1 MDLNLRGKVAV
12 VTGAGQGIGLA
23 ITKVLAAEGAH
34 VAAGT
39 RTASEALSA
48 LDGVHVVL
56 VDLSVP
62 DGPARLVEQAVRQF
76 GRLDILVNNVGAV
89 RPRLDGFLA
98 VTDAEWDWALTI
110 NFLTAVRATRAALP
124 HLLER
129 SASSIV
135 TVASVNAVL
144 PDPTVID
151 YSAAKAALL
160 NFSKSVSKEYGARGV
175 RANTVSPG
183 PVETALWLGDHGV
196 AETVA
201 KAGQANAVDVA
212 KQQAAA
218 AATGRF
224 TRPDEVADVV
234 ALLASDRS
242 ANITGTDVIIDG
254 GLIDTL

>member
-1 MDLNLRGKVAV
+1 
-12 VTGAGQGIGLA
+12 
-23 ITKVLAAEGAH
+23 
-34 VAAGT
+34 
-39 RTASEALSA
+39 
-48 LDGVHVVL
+48 
-56 VDLSVP
+56 
-62 DGPARLVEQAVRQF
+62 
-76 GRLDILVNNVGAV
+76 VNNVGAV

-98 VTDAEWDWALTI
+98 ITDAEWDWALTI
-110 NFLTAVRATRAALP
+110 NFLTAVRTTRAALP

-129 SASSIV
+129 PASAIV

-151 YSAAKAALL
+151 YSAAKAALV
-160 NFSKSVSKEYGARGV
+160 NFSKSVSKEFGARGV

-201 KAGQANAVDVA
+201 KAGQGNAADVA

-224 TRPDEVADVV
+224 TRPEEVADVV
-234 ALLASDRS
+234 VLLAGDR
-242 ANITGTDVIIDG
+242 ATNITGTDITIDG